1 LLHSNI
7 TETDD
12 ESPLSAVRRSP
23 LTDQVVAQITSRILS
38 GELGPGT
45 LLRQAQLAE
54 QLAVSR
60 TPLREALR
68 VLLTDGLVIQ
78 QQNGTFTVV
87 SPTLD
92 DARDTYEM
100 RGVIDAFAARMAAI
114 RATDQQLAELEDL
127 VIRIEASCDP
137 FDGHRYLTAVS
148 DYHVGLVKA
157 SGNRAILPLE
167 NAIRMSTRVLFPR
180 FAQRQDRLI
189 AAALE
194 HRQLYEAIRDRDPDE
209 AERLAQEHVNRVI
222 AFWIDESAGTSPL
235 TTESTPSIAE
245 ALAGNADR

>member
-1 LLHSNI
+1 LLQKH
-7 TETDD
+7 TETTDTGR
-12 ESPLSAVRRSP
+12 PLSAVQRSP

-54 QLAVSR
+54 QLSVSR

-68 VLLTDGLVIQ
+68 VLFTDGLVTQ

-100 RGVIDAFAARMAAI
+100 RGVIDAFAARMAAT
-114 RATDQQLAELEDL
+114 RATDEQLRELEDL
-127 VIRIEASCDP
+127 VVGLEESCDP

-148 DYHVGLVKA
+148 DYHVGLLKA

-167 NAIRMSTRVLFPR
+167 TAIRMSTRVLFPR

-189 AAALE
+189 AAARE
-194 HRQLYEAIRDRDPDE
+194 HRLLFEAIRDRNPDE

-222 AFWIDESAGTSPL
+222 AFWIDESGARSHPTGSQTA
-235 TTESTPSIAE
+235 T
-245 ALAGNADR
+245 

>member
-1 LLHSNI
+1 ML
-7 TETDD
+7 
-12 ESPLSAVRRSP
+12 PLSAVQRSP
-23 LTDQVVAQITSRILS
+23 LTDQVVAQITTRILA

-54 QLAVSR
+54 QLSVSR

-100 RGVIDAFAARMAAI
+100 RRVIDAFAARMAAI
-114 RATDQQLAELEDL
+114 HATDKQLAELEDL
-127 VIRIEASCDP
+127 VARLEESCDP
-137 FDGHRYLTAVS
+137 FDGHLYLTAVS
-148 DYHVGLVKA
+148 DYHVGLLKA

-167 NAIRMSTRVLFPR
+167 TAIRMSTRVLFPR
-180 FAQRQDRLI
+180 FPQRQDRLI
-189 AAALE
+189 SAARE
-194 HRQLYEAIRDRDPDE
+194 HRQLYEAIRDRNPDE

-222 AFWIDESAGTSPL
+222 AFWIDDSAATPPSTTNRKASTS
-235 TTESTPSIAE
+235 E
-245 ALAGNADR
+245 